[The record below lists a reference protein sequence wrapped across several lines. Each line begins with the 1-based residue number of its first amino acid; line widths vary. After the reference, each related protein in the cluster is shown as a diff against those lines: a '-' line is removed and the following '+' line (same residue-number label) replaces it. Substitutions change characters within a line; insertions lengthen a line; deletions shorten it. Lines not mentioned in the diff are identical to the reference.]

1 MYRLAQFGEKFQPM
15 KICSKMNNLPRR
27 ALRVLAF
34 AGVAAVLLGCSSTPT
49 GDKGP
54 EGTKAFYV
62 QVQASRE
69 GVSIETNNVFAGKA
83 PFVLRLMGD
92 KDGTFHNFGAPEYV
106 VRAVPETTNAFI
118 PTQAFKTGNK
128 SSPGDRV
135 PGLIFL
141 DMRNPSGSLHEAPFV
156 SD

>member
-1 MYRLAQFGEKFQPM
+1 MHESLKSCLNYLCP
-15 KICSKMNNLPRR
+15 
-27 ALRVLAF
+27 
-34 AGVAAVLLGCSSTPT
+34 AGVIAALLGCTSTPK

-92 KDGTFHNFGAPEYV
+92 KDGTFHNFGSPQYV
-106 VRAVPETTNAFI
+106 VRALPETTNAFV
-118 PTQAFKTGNK
+118 PTQVFKTGDG
-128 SSPGDRV
+128 SSPGDRI

-141 DMRNPSGSLHEAPFV
+141 DMNSASGSFSVDTFPEK
-156 SD
+156 

>member
-1 MYRLAQFGEKFQPM
+1 MHKLLG
-15 KICSKMNNLPRR
+15 SSLNGLSS
-27 ALRVLAF
+27 V
-34 AGVAAVLLGCSSTPT
+34 GVAVALLSCSSTPQ

-92 KDGTFHNFGAPEYV
+92 KDGTFHNFGSPEYV
-106 VRAVPETTNAFI
+106 VRALPETTNGFA
-118 PTQAFKTGNK
+118 PTQVFKTGNG
-128 SSPGDRV
+128 SSPGDRI

-141 DMRNPSGSLHEAPFV
+141 DMNSASGSFSVDTFPEK
-156 SD
+156 

>member
-1 MYRLAQFGEKFQPM
+1 M
-15 KICSKMNNLPRR
+15 KIRSKSMSKLPTR
-27 ALRVLAF
+27 ALVVLSH
-34 AGVAAVLLGCSSTPT
+34 AALATGLLSCSSTPKA
-49 GDKGP
+49 DKGP
-54 EGTKAFYV
+54 ESTKAFYV

-92 KDGTFHNFGAPEYV
+92 QDGTFHNFGAPEYV

-118 PTQAFKTGNK
+118 PTQAFKTGDK
-128 SSPGDRV
+128 SSPGDRI

-141 DMRNPSGSLHEAPFV
+141 DMSNPSGSFSVDTFPEK
-156 SD
+156 

>member
-1 MYRLAQFGEKFQPM
+1 
-15 KICSKMNNLPRR
+15 MNNLPTR

-34 AGVAAVLLGCSSTPT
+34 AALAAVLLSCSSTPKA
-49 GDKGP
+49 DKGP
-54 EGTKAFYV
+54 ESTKAFYV

-92 KDGTFHNFGAPEYV
+92 QDGTFHNFGAPEYV
-106 VRAVPETTNAFI
+106 VRAVPETTNAYI
-118 PTQAFKTGNK
+118 PTQVFKTGDK
-128 SSPGDRV
+128 SSPGDRI

-141 DMRNPSGSLHEAPFV
+141 DMNNPSGSFSVDTFPEK
-156 SD
+156 